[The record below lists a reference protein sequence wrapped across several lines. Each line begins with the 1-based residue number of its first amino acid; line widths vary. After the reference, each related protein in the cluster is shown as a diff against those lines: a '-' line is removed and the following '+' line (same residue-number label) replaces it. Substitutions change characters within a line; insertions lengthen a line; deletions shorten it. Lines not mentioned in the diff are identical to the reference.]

1 MKADKL
7 VGVLLSLL
15 VALLLAWLAAW
26 RATVNEFR
34 ENIVILQN
42 RATRAEEA
50 EFWMKQ
56 TLERIEKNVDKI
68 AERDE

>member
-1 MKADKL
+1 MKAEKL
-7 VGVLLSLL
+7 VGVLLSLI

-26 RATVNEFR
+26 RATVDDFR
-34 ENIVILQN
+34 EQIAILQN

-56 TLERIEKNVDKI
+56 TLTRIEEKLERS
-68 AERDE
+68 AEQ